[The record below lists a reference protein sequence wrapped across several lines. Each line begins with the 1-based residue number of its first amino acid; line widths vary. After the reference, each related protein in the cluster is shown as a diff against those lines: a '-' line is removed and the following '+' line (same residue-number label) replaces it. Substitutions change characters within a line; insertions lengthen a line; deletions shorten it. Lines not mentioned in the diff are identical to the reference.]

1 MKRASLLTFS
11 LSLAVLGIGLL
22 SKMQSTPAQPAS
34 VFQPILSDIRKQ
46 LPQGTEMRLPSTLPT
61 FNRSLLSKAFSDFP
75 VDGNIYPYVDSKNEA
90 ISVNFG
96 VIPNC
101 GSSAKPNQCAIG
113 GIGVFK
119 SREPKFWPPKGDNI
133 TPVDLGNGMSGYYLT
148 RGSGQNTLRYVFWR
162 QNGLQFGLGTA
173 AFAMS
178 KQQIIDTAVSAV
190 NEPPITSA
198 N

>member
-1 MKRASLLTFS
+1 MKASLISFS
-11 LSLAVLGIGLL
+11 VSLVVLGVGLL
-22 SKMQSTPAQPAS
+22 TKIQSTPAQPAT
-34 VFQPILSDIRKQ
+34 VFQPILSDIRQQ
-46 LPQGTEMRLPSTLPT
+46 LPQGTEIRLPSTLPT

-90 ISVNFG
+90 IAVNFG

-101 GSSAKPNQCAIG
+101 ANSAKPDQCTIG

-119 SREPKFWPPKGDNI
+119 SGKSKFWPPKGENI
-133 TPVDLGNGMSGYYLT
+133 TPVDLGNGIRGFYLT
-148 RGSGQNTLRYVFWR
+148 RGSGHNTLRYVFWK
-162 QNGLQFGLGTA
+162 QNGLEFALGTA

-178 KQQIIDTAVSAV
+178 QQQIIETAISAA
-190 NEPPITSA
+190 NEPAITSA

>member
-11 LSLAVLGIGLL
+11 LSLTVLSVGLL
-22 SKMQSTPAQPAS
+22 TKMQSTPAQPAS

-46 LPQGTEMRLPSTLPT
+46 LPQKTEMRLPSTLPT
-61 FNRSLLSKAFSDFP
+61 FNRSLVSKALSDFP
-75 VDGNIYPYVDSKNEA
+75 VDGNIYPYVDSNNEA

-101 GSSAKPNQCAIG
+101 GSYVRPDQCAIG
-113 GIGVFK
+113 GIAVFK
-119 SREPKFWPPKGDNI
+119 SPEPKFWPPKGDNI

-148 RGSGQNTLRYVFWR
+148 RGSGHNTLRYVFWR
-162 QNGLQFGLGTA
+162 QNGLQFALGTA